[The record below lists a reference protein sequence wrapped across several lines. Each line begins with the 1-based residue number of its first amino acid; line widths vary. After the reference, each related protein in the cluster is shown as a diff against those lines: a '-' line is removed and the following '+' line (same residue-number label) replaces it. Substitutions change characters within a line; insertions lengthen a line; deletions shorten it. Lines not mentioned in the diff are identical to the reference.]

1 MLVHSRFVGDIIALA
16 ADNFSG
22 TIQHDA
28 TLKDGGKRTYG
39 KVEIVA

>member
-1 MLVHSRFVGDIIALA
+1 MLVHYRFVGDIIALA
-16 ADNFSG
+16 TDNFSG
-22 TIQHDA
+22 TTQHDA